1 MQFMKSMHFITVI
14 AEEKSIR
21 KAAEKLAITPS
32 ALNRRL
38 LAIED
43 ELSCPLFERLAIGV
57 RLNTAGELFVH
68 HIKKQQ
74 SDLDRVRSQIA
85 DLEGMRRGHVS
96 IACNQHTQTGFLVA
110 ELTRYRKSY
119 PDVTFSIITCER
131 EDAQTH
137 LNALTADLALTLG
150 PVISSGYKTLATASI
165 IPEALM
171 RKSHPLATRQLLR
184 FYECA
189 DYPIIMPGIS
199 DEVSDMIKQTEIVT
213 GVSLQIVTR
222 ADSISLREN
231 MLLHDDAISFHLPV
245 KADHVKGQLASVPMH
260 STDMPAVILRLIQ
273 LENRVLSVAASKF
286 AEQIVAYMETRFN
299 D

>member
-1 MQFMKSMHFITVI
+1 MQFMKSLHFITVI

-43 ELSCPLFERLAIGV
+43 ELSCPLFERLPIGV
-57 RLNTAGELFVH
+57 RLNTAGEIFVH

-96 IACNQHTQTGFLVA
+96 IACSQHTQTGFLVS

-119 PDVTFSIITCER
+119 PDVTFSIMTCER
-131 EDAQTH
+131 DDAQTH
-137 LNALTADLALTLG
+137 LNTLNADLALTLG
-150 PVISSGYKTLATASI
+150 PVIGSGYKTLATASI
-165 IPEALM
+165 VPQALM
-171 RKSHPLATRQLLR
+171 RKSHPLATRQVLR

-189 DYPIIMPGIS
+189 DYPVIMPSITDEIS
-199 DEVSDMIKQTEIVT
+199 EMLKQTELMT
-213 GVSLQIVTR
+213 GVQIHVVAR
-222 ADSISLREN
+222 ADSISFREN
-231 MLLHDDAISFHLPV
+231 ILLDEDAISFHLPV
-245 KADHVKGQLASVPMH
+245 MADGEKDQLVKIPMH
-260 STDMPAVILRLIQ
+260 TADMPAVILRLIQ

-286 AEQIVAYMETRFN
+286 AEQIVAYLETQFN
-299 D
+299 G